1 MKSTALCLTLLM
13 AFFVGEPGIAAD
25 PIVVDVWPGAPADD
39 NAETIGE
46 EKVIQLI
53 VKGKPYEDAG
63 KPTK

>member
-1 MKSTALCLTLLM
+1 M